1 MPSYF
6 SDKCLHSHNCIM
18 VQEYECG
25 ECDFHFLADSRSGTL
40 NCYACGNFIE
50 AVGPLI
56 IGKKE
61 CEHKY
66 DTHGHE
72 HHIS

>member
-1 MPSYF
+1 MTSYF

-18 VQEYECG
+18 VQEFECG
-25 ECDFHFLADSRSGTL
+25 ECSLHFLADSKSGVMK
-40 NCYACGNFIE
+40 CFACGKIVE
-50 AVGPLI
+50 AVGPMI

-61 CEHKY
+61 CEHTYEKN
-66 DTHGHE
+66 GHE